1 MKVLIIGAGPAGL
14 SCGYELAKAGIEV
27 EVYEASPFVGGMARS
42 FDLWGQRVDIGP
54 HRFFSKE
61 KHINEFFTTLVKDDY
76 TLVNRMTRIYYRN
89 RFFHYPIKL
98 FNVLRNLPPTT
109 IFMILFEYVRI
120 RIFPYKD
127 PKTFEEWVSNRFGRK
142 LFEIFFKHYS
152 EKLWG
157 ISTSKIDADW
167 AAQRIKSLSLWEAL
181 ISAIFGNKGDKH
193 KTLLDQFAYPDN
205 GTGTIY
211 ERAADYILN
220 HGGKVNLQTPV
231 KGVIQD
237 AGLGN
242 RDQGSGTRD
251 RGSGVTGIEL
261 KDGTI
266 VKADYVVSTMPL
278 TLLLKGLKDVPADVI
293 SAAEKLYFR
302 NTLLVYLE
310 VDSMDLFADNWIYV
324 HSPEVKHGRITN
336 FRNWSRELNRDKKTT
351 ILCMEFWAFD
361 HDAIWTDNDENIAE
375 LAKKEIHLLKLVPQQ
390 TKILNA
396 FVLRVPRC
404 YPVYETGY
412 QVNLKKV
419 ETYLD
424 TVENLIPIG
433 RYGAFKYNNQ
443 DHSIL
448 MGILAADKITQGL
461 DTDLWKI
468 NTDVEYQEEA
478 RIKDVLI
485 Q

>member
-1 MKVLIIGAGPAGL
+1 MKILIIGAGPAGL

-42 FDLWGQRVDIGP
+42 FDLWGQRVDMGP
-54 HRFFSKE
+54 HRFFSRE

-76 TLVNRMTRIYYRN
+76 TMVNRLTRIYYRN

-98 FNVLRNLPPTT
+98 FNVLRNLPLIT
-109 IFMILFEYVRI
+109 IWQILWEYLRVKL
-120 RIFPYKD
+120 FPYKN
-127 PKTFEEWVSNRFGRK
+127 PATFEEWVSNRFGRK

-157 ISTSKIDADW
+157 IPCSKIDADW

-181 ISAIFGNKGDKH
+181 INAVFGNRGNKH
-193 KTLLDQFAYPDN
+193 KTLLDQFAYPNN
-205 GTGTIY
+205 GTGTLY
-211 ERAADYILN
+211 ERAADYIKE
-220 HGGKVNLQTPV
+220 HGGKVNLKMPV
-231 KGVIQD
+231 KRVIQD
-237 AGLGN
+237 AAGK
-242 RDQGSGTRD
+242 
-251 RGSGVTGIEL
+251 VTGIEL
-261 KDGTI
+261 KDGII
-266 VKADYVVSTMPL
+266 VTADRVVSTMPL
-278 TLLLKGLKDVPADVI
+278 TILVKELRDVPEDVMQ
-293 SAAEKLYFR
+293 AAEKLYFR
-302 NTLLVYLE
+302 NTILAYLE
-310 VDSMDLFADNWIYV
+310 VDSMELFSDNWIYV
-324 HSPEVKHGRITN
+324 HSPEIKHGRITN

-361 HDAIWTDNDENIAE
+361 NDPIWKDQDENIAE
-375 LAKKEIHLLKLVPQQ
+375 LAKKEIHLLKLVPPQ

-396 FVLRVPRC
+396 YILRVPRC

-419 ETYLD
+419 ENYLD

>member
-1 MKVLIIGAGPAGL
+1 MKILIIGAGPAGL

-42 FDLWGQRVDIGP
+42 FDLLGQRVDMGP
-54 HRFFSKE
+54 HRFFSSE

-76 TLVNRMTRIYYRN
+76 TMVNRLTRIYYRN

-98 FNVLRNLPPTT
+98 FNVLRNLPLIT
-109 IFMILFEYVRI
+109 IWQILWEYLRVKL
-120 RIFPYKD
+120 FPYKN
-127 PKTFEEWVSNRFGRK
+127 PATFEEWVSNRFGRK

-157 ISTSKIDADW
+157 IPCSKIDADW

-181 ISAIFGNKGDKH
+181 INAVFGNRGNKH
-193 KTLLDQFAYPDN
+193 KTLVDQFAYPNN
-205 GTGTIY
+205 GTGTLY
-211 ERAADYILN
+211 ERAADYIKE
-220 HGGKVNLQTPV
+220 HGGKVNLKMPV
-231 KGVIQD
+231 KRVIQD
-237 AGLGN
+237 AAGK
-242 RDQGSGTRD
+242 
-251 RGSGVTGIEL
+251 VTGIEL
-261 KDGTI
+261 KDGII
-266 VKADYVVSTMPL
+266 VTADRVVSTMPL
-278 TLLLKGLKDVPADVI
+278 TILVKELHDVPEDVVQ
-293 SAAEKLYFR
+293 AAEKLYFR
-302 NTLLVYLE
+302 NTILAYLE
-310 VDSMDLFADNWIYV
+310 VDLMELFSDNWIYV
-324 HSPEVKHGRITN
+324 HSPEIKHGRITN

-361 HDAIWTDNDENIAE
+361 NDPIWKEQDENIAE
-375 LAKKEIHLLKLVPQQ
+375 LAKKEIHLLKLVPPQ

-396 FVLRVPRC
+396 YILRVPRC

-419 ETYLD
+419 ENYLD

-468 NTDVEYQEEA
+468 NTDVEYQEDA
-478 RIKDVLI
+478 MIKDVLI

>member
-1 MKVLIIGAGPAGL
+1 MKILIIGAGPAGL

-42 FDLWGQRVDIGP
+42 FDLWGQRVDMGP
-54 HRFFSKE
+54 HRFFSSE

-76 TLVNRMTRIYYRN
+76 TMVNRLTRIYYRN

-98 FNVLRNLPPTT
+98 FNVLRNLPLIT
-109 IFMILFEYVRI
+109 IWQILWEYLRVKL
-120 RIFPYKD
+120 FPYKN
-127 PKTFEEWVSNRFGRK
+127 PATFEEWVSNRFGRK

-157 ISTSKIDADW
+157 IPCSKIDADW

-181 ISAIFGNKGDKH
+181 INAVFGNRGNKH
-193 KTLLDQFAYPDN
+193 KTLLDQFAYPNN
-205 GTGTIY
+205 GTGTLY
-211 ERAADYILN
+211 ERAADYIKE
-220 HGGKVNLQTPV
+220 HGGKVNLKMPV
-231 KGVIQD
+231 KRVIQD
-237 AGLGN
+237 AAGK
-242 RDQGSGTRD
+242 
-251 RGSGVTGIEL
+251 VTGIEL
-261 KDGTI
+261 KDGII
-266 VKADYVVSTMPL
+266 VTADRVVSTMPL
-278 TLLLKGLKDVPADVI
+278 TILVKELRDVPEDVVQ
-293 SAAEKLYFR
+293 AAEKLYFR
-302 NTLLVYLE
+302 NTILAYLE
-310 VDSMDLFADNWIYV
+310 VDSMELFSDNWIYV
-324 HSPEVKHGRITN
+324 HSPEIKHGRITN

-361 HDAIWTDNDENIAE
+361 NDPIWKDQDENIAE
-375 LAKKEIHLLKLVPQQ
+375 LAKKEIHLLKLVPPQ

-396 FVLRVPRC
+396 YILRVPRC

-419 ETYLD
+419 ENYLD

-468 NTDVEYQEEA
+468 NTDVEYQEDA
-478 RIKDVLI
+478 MIKDVLI

>member
-1 MKVLIIGAGPAGL
+1 MKILIIGAGPAGL

-42 FDLWGQRVDIGP
+42 FDLWGQRVDMGP
-54 HRFFSKE
+54 HRFFSSE

-76 TLVNRMTRIYYRN
+76 TMVNRLTRIYYRN

-98 FNVLRNLPPTT
+98 FNVLRNLPLIT
-109 IFMILFEYVRI
+109 IWQILWEYLRVKL
-120 RIFPYKD
+120 FPYKN
-127 PKTFEEWVSNRFGRK
+127 PATFEEWVSNRFGRK

-157 ISTSKIDADW
+157 IPCSKIDADW

-181 ISAIFGNKGDKH
+181 INAVFGNRGNKH
-193 KTLLDQFAYPDN
+193 KTLLDQFAYPNN
-205 GTGTIY
+205 GTGTLY
-211 ERAADYILN
+211 ERAADYIKE
-220 HGGKVNLQTPV
+220 HGGKVNLKMPV
-231 KGVIQD
+231 KRVIQD
-237 AGLGN
+237 AAGK
-242 RDQGSGTRD
+242 
-251 RGSGVTGIEL
+251 VTGIEL
-261 KDGTI
+261 KDGII
-266 VKADYVVSTMPL
+266 VTADRVVSTMPL
-278 TLLLKGLKDVPADVI
+278 TILVKELRDVPEDVMQ
-293 SAAEKLYFR
+293 AAEKLYFR
-302 NTLLVYLE
+302 NTILAYLE
-310 VDSMDLFADNWIYV
+310 VDSMELFSDNWIYV
-324 HSPEVKHGRITN
+324 HSPEIKHGRITN

-361 HDAIWTDNDENIAE
+361 NDPIWKDQDENIAE
-375 LAKKEIHLLKLVPQQ
+375 LAKKEIHLLKLVPPQ

-396 FVLRVPRC
+396 YILRVPRC

-419 ETYLD
+419 ENYLD

-468 NTDVEYQEEA
+468 NTDVEYQEDA
-478 RIKDVLI
+478 MIKDVLI